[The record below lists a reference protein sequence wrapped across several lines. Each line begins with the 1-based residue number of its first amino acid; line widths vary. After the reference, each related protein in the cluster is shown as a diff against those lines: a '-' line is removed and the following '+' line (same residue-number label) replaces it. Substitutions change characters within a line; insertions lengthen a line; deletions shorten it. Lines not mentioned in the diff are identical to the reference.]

1 MKHLRLFE
9 SFNKLSFKE
18 LDELEIENRLLEFID
33 RDDLRFYSYEKYD
46 RFNLVIPS
54 YFRIY
59 NLYGDKF
66 NPISVSLSNFM
77 GKECISFM
85 IDIPHPGGI
94 RGNLYIEGFTRDVIN
109 RYLKKIHDLFDVD
122 IFYQILETNYLE
134 DWIAKVRIF
143 ITPKQSNISESYQ
156 DDEMKEY
163 IESFFVE
170 LGDHK
175 DDFYPITVN
184 VYKRKVGKNKYDGY
198 QVHVDYDHYDHYF
211 IEKKKELIKK
221 RLKPEFIISSTSTDK
236 IGVRWKDVPVHGT
249 DRTSRVADPV
259 WRWSIS
265 LVPKIEKVHE
275 VTIPYIGALTAAWT
289 QQAMRQQK
297 EKKNDTTLII
307 VDVQKSFKKWFTE
320 NYVNELKK
328 YAQQFTHVYQI
339 WDNHHQGKNVDKD
352 YLYDKDPEI
361 PIDKDLYTF
370 PNQKELIEKRYNYD
384 VDADFYKKVLDE
396 EIYNKIKS
404 SKLNKG
410 DYFPTT
416 EGTIIVYIGNNHQW
430 FHVPIKLYKLLK
442 SLVGKQVTI
451 VGGSDSECLE
461 DIVTTCESL
470 GVNIKRD
477 WKYIYSATHC
487 PIH

>member
-1 MKHLRLFE
+1 MFYKHQKITKIILIYNLVKHLKLFKSFNKI
-9 SFNKLSFKE
+9 SFNKL
-18 LDELEIENRLLEFID
+18 N
-33 RDDLRFYSYEKYD
+33 
-46 RFNLVIPS
+46 
-54 YFRIY
+54 
-59 NLYGDKF
+59 
-66 NPISVSLSNFM
+66 
-77 GKECISFM
+77 
-85 IDIPHPGGI
+85 
-94 RGNLYIEGFTRDVIN
+94 
-109 RYLKKIHDLFDVD
+109 
-122 IFYQILETNYLE
+122 
-134 DWIAKVRIF
+134 
-143 ITPKQSNISESYQ
+143 ESYQ

-265 LVPKIEKVHE
+265 LVPKTQEN
-275 VTIPYIGALTAAWT
+275 AAT
-289 QQAMRQQK
+289 FT
-297 EKKNDTTLII
+297 EKKESNLII
-307 VDVQKSFKKWFTE
+307 VDVQKSFKKWFNE
-320 NYVNELKK
+320 KYVSELKN
-328 YAQQFTHVYQI
+328 YASQFTNVYQI

-477 WKYIYSATHC
+477 WKYIYSASHC
-487 PIH
+487 PIN